1 MSFLNSL
8 LLTLIKALHT
18 LINNYALTIIVFT
31 ILIKLVV
38 MPLNLKSRR
47 STMRMSTIQ
56 PKAAALQAKYKDDQ
70 EKLNQKLQ
78 ELYRKEG
85 INPMGSCLPMLI
97 SMVILFA
104 MFYALR
110 TFANERLVSQFL
122 TFYHNPEIDP
132 HTLVEPF
139 LWIKNLWMPD
149 SPFATYMPDVQSLRL
164 VDYKVWNDVSAKL
177 VADGVIPQALS
188 FAGAA
193 DLTTYIND
201 VVTPFIS
208 SAAYAP
214 YIAPV
219 AGLGNL
225 NILGLI
231 RFSIYQ
237 EGNGWFLL
245 PILSVVSQIFMQ
257 KLTMKNTQMDPS
269 QESSQKMMIYVMTFM
284 SLYFCASYNSAFAL
298 YWVVSNIYAIIE
310 QIGFIRI
317 ARRPRLRRLASDE
330 DSGIHR
336 QNHPGSN

>member
-47 STMRMSTIQ
+47 STMRMTTIQ
-56 PKAAALQAKYKDDQ
+56 PKAAALQEKYKDDQ

-110 TFANERLVSQFL
+110 TFANEQLVSQFL

-177 VADGVIPQALS
+177 FADGVIPQALS
-188 FAGAA
+188 FASAS
-193 DLTTYIND
+193 DLTTYITD
-201 VVTPFIS
+201 VVTPFIG
-208 SAAYAP
+208 SATYAP

-257 KLTMKNTQMDPS
+257 KLTMNNTAMDPS
-269 QESSQKMMIYVMTFM
+269 QAGSPEDDDLRDDLHVPLFLRQLQLRVCP
-284 SLYFCASYNSAFAL
+284 LL
-298 YWVVSNIYAIIE
+298 G
-310 QIGFIRI
+310 GFQHLRH
-317 ARRPRLRRLASDE
+317 RRTDLL
-330 DSGIHR
+330 
-336 QNHPGSN
+336 QQVL

>member
-8 LLTLIKALHT
+8 LLTLIKALHSI
-18 LINNYALTIIVFT
+18 INNYALTIIVFT

-47 STMRMSTIQ
+47 STMRMSSLA
-56 PKAAALQAKYKDDQ
+56 PKQKALQEKYKDDQ

-85 INPMGSCLPMLI
+85 VNPMGSCLPMLI

-110 TFANERLVSQFL
+110 TFANEQLVSQFL

-149 SPFATYMPDVQSLRL
+149 SPFATYMPDVQSLRM
-164 VDYKVWNDVSAKL
+164 VDFKVWNDVSAKL
-177 VADGVIPQALS
+177 VAAGTIPEALN
-188 FAGAA
+188 FANAN
-193 DLTTYIND
+193 DLTNYITQI
-201 VVTPFIS
+201 VTPFVS

-219 AGLGNL
+219 VGLGNL
-225 NILGLI
+225 SILGII

-310 QIGFIRI
+310 QIGFNKYFEQQDRK
-317 ARRPRLRRLASDE
+317 ASKAE
-330 DSGIHR
+330 EVGI
-336 QNHPGSN
+336 

>member
-8 LLTLIKALHT
+8 LLTLIKALHSI
-18 LINNYALTIIVFT
+18 INNYALTIIVFT

-47 STMRMSTIQ
+47 STMRMSSLA
-56 PKAAALQAKYKDDQ
+56 PKQKALQEKYKDDQ

-85 INPMGSCLPMLI
+85 VNPMGSCLPMLI

-110 TFANERLVSQFL
+110 TFANEQLVSQFL

-149 SPFATYMPDVQSLRL
+149 SPFATYMPDVQSLRM
-164 VDYKVWNDVSAKL
+164 VDFKVWNDVSAKL
-177 VADGVIPQALS
+177 VAAGTIPEALN
-188 FAGAA
+188 FANAN
-193 DLTTYIND
+193 DLANYITQ
-201 VVTPFIS
+201 VVTPFVS

-219 AGLGNL
+219 VGLGNL
-225 NILGLI
+225 NILGII

-298 YWVVSNIYAIIE
+298 YWVVSNIDAIIE
-310 QIGFIRI
+310 QIGFNKYFEQQDRK
-317 ARRPRLRRLASDE
+317 ASKAE
-330 DSGIHR
+330 EVGI
-336 QNHPGSN
+336 

>member
-8 LLTLIKALHT
+8 LLTLIKALHSI
-18 LINNYALTIIVFT
+18 INNYALTIIVFT

-47 STMRMSTIQ
+47 STMRMSSLA
-56 PKAAALQAKYKDDQ
+56 PKQKALQEKYKDDQ

-85 INPMGSCLPMLI
+85 VNPMGSCLPMLI

-110 TFANERLVSQFL
+110 TFANEQLVSQFL

-149 SPFATYMPDVQSLRL
+149 SPFATYMPDVQSLRM
-164 VDYKVWNDVSAKL
+164 VDFKVWNDVSAKL
-177 VADGVIPQALS
+177 VAAGTIPEALN
-188 FAGAA
+188 FANAN
-193 DLTTYIND
+193 DLANYITQ
-201 VVTPFIS
+201 VVTPFVS

-219 AGLGNL
+219 VGLGNL
-225 NILGLI
+225 NILGII

-310 QIGFIRI
+310 QIGFTKYFEQQDRK
-317 ARRPRLRRLASDE
+317 ASKAE
-330 DSGIHR
+330 EVGI
-336 QNHPGSN
+336 

>member
-47 STMRMSTIQ
+47 STMRMTTIQ
-56 PKAAALQAKYKDDQ
+56 PKAAALQEKYKDDQ

-110 TFANERLVSQFL
+110 TFANEQLVSQFL

-177 VADGVIPQALS
+177 FADGVIPQALS
-188 FAGAA
+188 FASAS
-193 DLTTYIND
+193 DLTTYITD
-201 VVTPFIS
+201 VVTPFID
-208 SAAYAP
+208 SATYAP

-219 AGLGNL
+219 AGLGSL

-257 KLTMKNTQMDPS
+257 KLTMNNTAMDPS
-269 QESSQKMMIYVMTFM
+269 QAGSQKMMIYVMTFM

-298 YWVVSNIYAIIE
+298 YWVVSNIYAIVE
-310 QIGFIRI
+310 QIGFNKYFEQQDRK
-317 ARRPRLRRLASDE
+317 AAKAE
-330 DSGIHR
+330 EVGI
-336 QNHPGSN
+336 

>member
-18 LINNYALTIIVFT
+18 FINNYALTIIVFT

-110 TFANERLVSQFL
+110 TFANEQLVSQFL

-193 DLTTYIND
+193 DLTT
-201 VVTPFIS
+201 IS
-208 SAAYAP
+208 TTSSP
-214 YIAPV
+214 
-219 AGLGNL
+219 
-225 NILGLI
+225 
-231 RFSIYQ
+231 RS
-237 EGNGWFLL
+237 
-245 PILSVVSQIFMQ
+245 SVPRP
-257 KLTMKNTQMDPS
+257 TR
-269 QESSQKMMIYVMTFM
+269 
-284 SLYFCASYNSAFAL
+284 
-298 YWVVSNIYAIIE
+298 
-310 QIGFIRI
+310 RI
-317 ARRPRLRRLASDE
+317 SRRWRVWAT
-330 DSGIHR
+330 
-336 QNHPGSN
+336 